1 MYHLYNAFS
10 VRIHSKVA
18 YNDEEGNF
26 SNFIYL
32 LIFFIYFIE
41 DLSPLFEQ
49 VDISETALCFYGE
62 DVTNLHI

>member
-1 MYHLYNAFS
+1 MAS
-10 VRIHSKVA
+10 
-18 YNDEEGNF
+18 NDEEGDF

-32 LIFFIYFIE
+32 LIFFIYSIE

-49 VDISETALCFYGE
+49 VDISDTALCFYGE

>member
-1 MYHLYNAFS
+1 M
-10 VRIHSKVA
+10 A

-26 SNFIYL
+26 SNFTDL

-41 DLSPLFEQ
+41 DLSPPFEQ
-49 VDISETALCFYGE
+49 VDISDTALCFYGE